1 MDFRTCPAC
10 KASVLEDDVA
20 DCPFCGAS
28 MSGKPSVAPQSA
40 KTAVQSQP
48 KPSAVPAKQPATR
61 SGGAPSRASDGAAA
75 ARRPAP
81 RATDAEPPAGDDG
94 DPFDLDTRA
103 ALNAVP
109 VSPKP
114 AQGRTYRVVCP
125 MCETQGFISIKHA
138 GKDVKCCNPQ
148 CLVPVFTAPRPARPE
163 KEQEPE
169 ARRGLSMTALS
180 IGSTVLLLGAA
191 AAIYVFVINR
201 PEPKPTVP
209 QFTTTEPVQATTTT
223 APETRTE
230 TPRTTGLP
238 PVPLDE
244 VRETSL
250 TELVKAAQQ
259 RDGNRSKPFGR
270 SLAAEAYAR
279 VGRFKEAREQ
289 LEQLREL
296 KGTIPFFQVA
306 PLVAIAMEQWKTGDR
321 AAAGQTLDEALA
333 VAEFP
338 SEGRPGF
345 DSAGL
350 LAAALVVAGRGDDA
364 RRVAGANSDPS
375 PRGHVS
381 ALWRGAI
388 DLQTFDVDASAD
400 RPYLQ
405 DMPHPQWVAVTRTVA
420 GWSGSDAALAW
431 ARSSTNPAARDNSLA
446 AWAGTLVRTAPTPTD
461 SGALA
466 QVESVA
472 GEATPAG
479 KARLWSA
486 VADVQIGKGDRDAAS
501 ASLQKAVEALA
512 SLEVPAPLAVPG
524 MKAIYDSLGQARAGL
539 PDASAWRAGALAAMD
554 VAQLH
559 AELGQRAEA
568 WSAVQKALGFTR
580 AMTPSPAATRTLLEA
595 CEKNRAAVERELQQ
609 TVDVDV
615 FRAFNQYRQQ
625 CRILNDEA
633 QQRLGFQEDLLR
645 RAVRMGLTEQVW
657 QEISSREQQ
666 ADGSQR
672 EPWNETTL
680 PGLIVAS
687 ARGAGRSDLADA
699 VARALAPARVGAGTL
714 DRVELEVPA
723 LAAAGEFGKAAAL
736 LGDHY
741 RRSHGNRYPADL
753 VALRSVSRLLKEGQ
767 HEAAF
772 QFAAALPDA
781 LAKEDAFWLVA
792 AAATRDGKHSEI
804 WRKIPHQKFSAT
816 ERATLY
822 RGFIDGLALAK
833 ASEPAAA
840 SATAERK

>member
-1 MDFRTCPAC
+1 M
-10 KASVLEDDVA
+10 
-20 DCPFCGAS
+20 
-28 MSGKPSVAPQSA
+28 
-40 KTAVQSQP
+40 
-48 KPSAVPAKQPATR
+48 R
-61 SGGAPSRASDGAAA
+61 S
-75 ARRPAP
+75 
-81 RATDAEPPAGDDG
+81 TDAEPPAGDDG

-103 ALNAVP
+103 TLNAVP
-109 VSPKP
+109 LSPKP

-148 CLVPVFTAPRPARPE
+148 CLVPVFTAPRPATPDKAE
-163 KEQEPE
+163 EPE
-169 ARRGLSMTALS
+169 TRRGLSMTALG
-180 IGSTVLLLGAA
+180 IGSAVLLLGAA
-191 AAIYVFVINR
+191 AAAYVFVINR
-201 PEPKPTVP
+201 PEPTPTVP
-209 QFTTTEPVQATTTT
+209 QFTTTAPTQGTTTT
-223 APETRTE
+223 AHETRTE
-230 TPRTTGLP
+230 SPRNKGLP

-244 VRETSL
+244 VRQTSL

-279 VGRFKEAREQ
+279 VGRFKEARDQ
-289 LEQLREL
+289 LQQLREL

-306 PLVAIAMEQWKTGDR
+306 PLVAIAMEQWQAGDR
-321 AAAGQTLDEALA
+321 AAAGKTLDEALG

-338 SEGRPGF
+338 SEGRQGF
-345 DSAGL
+345 DAAGL

-364 RRVAGANSDPS
+364 RRVADENSDPG

-431 ARSSTNPAARDNSLA
+431 ARSAPNVAARENSLA
-446 AWAGTLVRTAPTPTD
+446 AWAGALVRTAATPTD
-461 SGALA
+461 ALA
-466 QVESVA
+466 QVDSVA
-472 GEATPAG
+472 GEVTPAG

-486 VADVQIGKGDRDAAS
+486 VADVQLGKGDRDAAS

-512 SLEVPAPLAVPG
+512 SLEVPPPLAVPG
-524 MKAIYDSLGQARAGL
+524 MKPIFDSLGQPRAGL
-539 PDASAWRAGALAAMD
+539 PEASAWRAGALAAMD

-559 AELGQRAEA
+559 ADLKQPADA

-580 AMTPSPAATRTLLEA
+580 AMTPSPAATRALLET

-609 TVDVDV
+609 TVNVDV
-615 FRAFNQYRQQ
+615 FKAFNQYRQQ

-645 RAVRMGLTEQVW
+645 RAVRMGLMEPVW
-657 QEISSREQQ
+657 QEIASREQQ

-672 EPWNETTL
+672 EPWKETTL

-687 ARGAGRSDLADA
+687 AGAAGRSDLSAA
-699 VARALAPARVGAGTL
+699 VTEALAPARVGAGTL

-723 LAAAGEFGKAAAL
+723 LAAAGEFGKAAAVL
-736 LGDHY
+736 NDHY
-741 RRSHGNRYPADL
+741 RRARGNRYPADL
-753 VALRSVSRLLKEGQ
+753 VALRTVSRLLKDGK
-767 HEAAF
+767 HEPAF
-772 QFAAALPDA
+772 EFAAALPDA
-781 LAKEDAFWLVA
+781 LAKEDALWLVA

-822 RGFIDGLALAK
+822 RGFIDGLALARP
-833 ASEPAAA
+833 SEPAAP
-840 SATAERK
+840 SANAEKK